1 MAMSIDD
8 KLGVNKF
15 NADMSWSHID
25 VDKQHPNKEEVRK
38 VVLACPAHLYRL
50 DDDGVT
56 IKFNH
61 EGCLECGT
69 CRVVSGGKVVKE
81 WEHPQ
86 GGKGVQF
93 RKG

>member
-25 VDKQHPNKEEVRK
+25 VDHEHPDKEQVRK
-38 VVLACPAHLYRL
+38 VILACPAHLYRL
-50 DDDGVT
+50 NDDGA
-56 IKFNH
+56 IRFNH

-69 CRVVSGGKVVKE
+69 CRVVSGGKVVKK
-81 WEHPQ
+81 WEHPKD
-86 GGKGVQF
+86 GKGVQF